1 MVGTDYIIV
10 SVPTEVYEHMKKIIA
25 FFLAVI
31 AVISFSVSCSGKKQK
46 ERPIFFYKADYIE
59 AKERFAALTPDGELA
74 NLADSLIMG
83 GYFTSNGVWNTY
95 FQENRDDEDANNDSI
110 SLSLF
115 ENGELSKQELKVVKI
130 DDGTIHNIN
139 PSELLFLGKLDDG
152 TIVCAERR
160 PSRYFDGYLIKYTPD
175 AIYPDNLWYL
185 TCYDSEGT
193 LISFTHLY
201 DIDKDIGDAS
211 VSLSSL
217 NFFLSTDGTVYIFTH
232 VYESSGDSYVV
243 AMTPTGEV
251 KSSFRLKDVC
261 PDYASGNIAFDSVR
275 EDMNG
280 NICAVFCGTDIEY
293 GFRRYEFC
301 RYDDLVN
308 GKEYKPTKFRQD
320 FGEGSL
326 VAFSD
331 KEAYFKTIYG
341 INRETVGEEGYDQIL
356 NWLDIDI
363 TGTFSMNIYFE
374 SLDRF
379 VLTYIDEY
387 TFESYFII
395 VNRTEEPY
403 ESQRDVITVAYDES
417 KTNDTRAKA
426 TRNLL
431 NIVSRFNRT
440 SDDYRI
446 KLIPYSSD
454 DVSTANDKLYRDII
468 SGEMPDMVLFGGSIT
483 ADPFL
488 KTGAFMD
495 LYKFMDKDETYTR
508 DAFLPCVL
516 EPFEV
521 KGKLPYIVTNFSFET
536 LAGLTDVIGDKTSW
550 TVDEFAELVDSLE
563 NGQYLMKVDSASDP
577 QYELFKTI
585 LPYIVS
591 DYVDYN
597 KEKCDFGKEFKKLLE
612 TCKRAPVK
620 AVDGY
625 LATENYLDGDVV
637 LGKISLGETSGYM
650 DDRFAMFGDK
660 DITLIG
666 APTDNGSGTAL
677 MYDLAFSITKDCA
690 FPEGAWEF
698 IKYYISAGP
707 GQWENF
713 IEMPQTVYFADGF
726 IPTKETEEEMFTVL
740 DTMVF
745 YFNTTPTRLDNGDE
759 GISLSRWVG
768 TKISTNEL
776 TLHIQDRAN
785 GMNNYYHKQLG
796 YVPVYFSENDAEQL
810 RAMFD
815 DCRKV
820 ASKDDAVLSIILEEA
835 SAYFSGVRNIDDT
848 VKFITDR
855 VNTRIHE

>member
-1 MVGTDYIIV
+1 M
-10 SVPTEVYEHMKKIIA
+10 MKKVSAIV
-25 FFLAVI
+25 LAIVALI
-31 AVISFSVSCSGKKQK
+31 LSVVSCSGKVERQEPLYYYNADFFDVDK
-46 ERPIFFYKADYIE
+46 EIKSV
-59 AKERFAALTPDGELA
+59 AKKSDNLLNNVLGLGRF
-74 NLADSLIMG
+74 
-83 GYFTSNGVWNTY
+83 
-95 FQENRDDEDANNDSI
+95 NNSGI
-110 SLSLF
+110 WYVRTF
-115 ENGELSKQELKVVKI
+115 
-130 DDGTIHNIN
+130 DGTLAVS
-139 PSELLFLGKLDDG
+139 PTVLLTFDYKSGNMSRTEFKVLLPESGIKAQPRSDDLAFLGTLDDG
-152 TIVCAERR
+152 TYVFIQK
-160 PSRYFDGYLIKYTPD
+160 YLNLHFDGESINTDLN
-175 AIYPDNLWYL
+175 ANYPYNHWYL
-185 TCYDSEGT
+185 TNYNSDGIMTYSK
-193 LISFTHLY
+193 LLY
-201 DIDKDIGDAS
+201 DIDETIGSSDTTLDFDSAF
-211 VSLSSL
+211 LSS
-217 NFFLSTDGTVYIFTH
+217 DGTVYIFTH
-232 VYESSGDSYVV
+232 VYESGGDSYVV

-251 KSSFRLKDVC
+251 KSSVRLKDVC
-261 PDYASGNIAFDSVR
+261 PDYASGNITFNSVR
-275 EDMNG
+275 ENMDG
-280 NICAVFCGTDIEY
+280 NICVVFERFNPDDGY
-293 GFRRYEFC
+293 NHFEFC
-301 RYDDLVN
+301 RYDDLASGN
-308 GKEYKPTKFRQD
+308 EYKPVKFRQD
-320 FGEGSL
+320 FGYGLL

-331 KEAYFKTIYG
+331 KEAYFSTVYG
-341 INRETVGEEGYDQIL
+341 LDRETVGEEGYDQIL
-356 NWLDIDI
+356 NWLDVDV
-363 TGTFSMNIYFE
+363 TGYSFMKLYFE

-379 VLTYIDEY
+379 VLAYTDEY

-395 VNRTEEPY
+395 VDRTEEPY
-403 ESQRDVITVAYDES
+403 ESQRDVITIAYDES

-495 LYKFMDKDETYTR
+495 MYKFMDKDDTYTR

-516 EPFEV
+516 EPLEV

-563 NGQYLMKVDSASDP
+563 SGQYLIKVDSASDP
-577 QYELFKTI
+577 QYELFRTI

-597 KEKCDFGKEFKKLLE
+597 KEKCNFGDDFKKLLE

-637 LGKISLGETSGYM
+637 LGKISLGETQGYM
-650 DDRFAMFGDK
+650 DDRFAMFGDR

-666 APTDNGSGTAL
+666 APTDKGSGTAL

-690 FPEGAWEF
+690 FPDGAWEF

-713 IEMPQTVYFADGF
+713 IDMPQTVYFADGF
-726 IPTKETEEEMFTVL
+726 IPTRETEEEMFTVL

-745 YFNTTPTRLDNGDE
+745 YLNPRPTRLDNGDE
-759 GISLSRWVG
+759 GITLGGQIG

-776 TLHIQDRAN
+776 TLHMQSIAAGMDR
-785 GMNNYYHKQLG
+785 YYHQQQG
-796 YVPVYFSENDAEQL
+796 YIPVYYSENEAEQL
-810 RAMFD
+810 KNLFEN
-815 DCRKV
+815 CRRV
-820 ASKDDAVLSIILEEA
+820 ASKDEAVLSIILEEA
-835 SAYFSGVRNIDDT
+835 SAYFSGGQSIDDT

>member
-1 MVGTDYIIV
+1 MRIKLFAALFIGIMIL
-10 SVPTEVYEHMKKIIA
+10 SVFPQ
-25 FFLAVI
+25 
-31 AVISFSVSCSGKKQK
+31 VSCSQK
-46 ERPIFFYKADYIE
+46 TEREKPIYYYTADFIDADEKIRSVVRKSDTVFEEMLNVGRFNNSGIWYVRTLTQSIDISPMALLMYDYKSGNMSRTEFKIRMPESGIE
-59 AKERFAALTPDGELA
+59 AHARSGD
-74 NLADSLIMG
+74 
-83 GYFTSNGVWNTY
+83 
-95 FQENRDDEDANNDSI
+95 
-110 SLSLF
+110 
-115 ENGELSKQELKVVKI
+115 VV
-130 DDGTIHNIN
+130 
-139 PSELLFLGKLDDG
+139 FLGTLDDG
-152 TIVCAERR
+152 TYVCIQKSLQQHFNGEEINVDT
-160 PSRYFDGYLIKYTPD
+160 SVKYP
-175 AIYPDNLWYL
+175 YNHWYL
-185 TCYDSEGT
+185 TNYDSNGIMT
-193 LISFTHLY
+193 YSKLLY
-201 DIDKDIGDAS
+201 DIDETIGGTDVNLYYGNMLFSSDKTIYLYIADYSGRGDA
-211 VSLSSL
+211 
-217 NFFLSTDGTVYIFTH
+217 YI
-232 VYESSGDSYVV
+232 V

-251 KSSFRLKDVC
+251 KSSVSLKDAC
-261 PDYASGNIAFDSVR
+261 PAYAAGNLNFDSVR

-308 GKEYKPTKFRQD
+308 GKEYKPTKFNQD
-320 FGEGSL
+320 FGFGL
-326 VAFSD
+326 LTAFSD
-331 KEAYFKTIYG
+331 KEAYFDTVYG
-341 INRETVGEEGYDQIL
+341 LNRETVGEEGYDQIL

-363 TGTFSMNIYFE
+363 TGAFNMDIYFE

-379 VLTYIDEY
+379 SLTYIDEY

-395 VNRTEEPY
+395 VTRTEEPY
-403 ESQRDVITVAYDES
+403 ESQRDVITIAYNES

-536 LAGLTDVIGDKTSW
+536 LAGLTDIIGDKTSW

-577 QYELFKTI
+577 QYELFRTI

-666 APTDNGSGTAL
+666 APTKKGSGTAL

-745 YFNTTPTRLDNGDE
+745 YFNSTPTRLDNGDE
-759 GISLSRWVG
+759 GISLSRWIG

-796 YVPVYFSENDAEQL
+796 YVPVYFSENDADQL

-815 DCRKV
+815 DCRRV

-835 SAYFSGVRNIDDT
+835 SAYFSGVRGIDDT
-848 VKFITDR
+848 LKFITDR

>member
-1 MVGTDYIIV
+1 MRIKLFAALFIGIMIL
-10 SVPTEVYEHMKKIIA
+10 SVFPQ
-25 FFLAVI
+25 
-31 AVISFSVSCSGKKQK
+31 VSCSQK
-46 ERPIFFYKADYIE
+46 TEREKPIYYYTADFIDADEKIRSVVRKSDTVFEEVLNVGRFNNSGIWYVRSLTQSIDISPMALLMYDYKSGNMSRTEFKIRMPESGIE
-59 AKERFAALTPDGELA
+59 AHARSGD
-74 NLADSLIMG
+74 
-83 GYFTSNGVWNTY
+83 
-95 FQENRDDEDANNDSI
+95 
-110 SLSLF
+110 
-115 ENGELSKQELKVVKI
+115 VV
-130 DDGTIHNIN
+130 
-139 PSELLFLGKLDDG
+139 FLGTLDDG
-152 TIVCAERR
+152 TYVCIQKSLQQHFNGEEINVDT
-160 PSRYFDGYLIKYTPD
+160 SVKYP
-175 AIYPDNLWYL
+175 YNHWYL
-185 TCYDSEGT
+185 TNYDSNGIMT
-193 LISFTHLY
+193 YSKLLY
-201 DIDKDIGDAS
+201 DIDETIGGTDVNLYYGNMLFSSDKTIYLYIADYSGRGDA
-211 VSLSSL
+211 
-217 NFFLSTDGTVYIFTH
+217 YI
-232 VYESSGDSYVV
+232 V

-251 KSSFRLKDVC
+251 KSSVSLKDAC
-261 PDYASGNIAFDSVR
+261 PAYAAGNLNFDSVR

-308 GKEYKPTKFRQD
+308 GKEYKPTKFNQD
-320 FGEGSL
+320 FGFGL
-326 VAFSD
+326 LTAFSD
-331 KEAYFKTIYG
+331 KEAYFDTVYG
-341 INRETVGEEGYDQIL
+341 LNRETVGEEGYDQIL

-363 TGTFSMNIYFE
+363 TGAFSMNIYFE

-395 VNRTEEPY
+395 VTRTEEPY
-403 ESQRDVITVAYDES
+403 ESQRDVITIAYNES

-495 LYKFMDKDETYTR
+495 LYKFMDKDETYTQ

-563 NGQYLMKVDSASDP
+563 SGQYLMKVDSASDP
-577 QYELFKTI
+577 QYELFRTI

-666 APTDNGSGTAL
+666 APTKKGSGTAL

-698 IKYYISAGP
+698 IKYYIAAGP

-726 IPTKETEEEMFTVL
+726 IPTKETEEKMFTVL

-759 GISLSRWVG
+759 GISVGSWIG

-776 TLHIQDRAN
+776 TRHIQDRAN

-815 DCRKV
+815 DCRRV

-848 VKFITDR
+848 MRFITDR

>member
-1 MVGTDYIIV
+1 MRIKLFAALFIGIMIL
-10 SVPTEVYEHMKKIIA
+10 SVFPQ
-25 FFLAVI
+25 
-31 AVISFSVSCSGKKQK
+31 VSCSQK
-46 ERPIFFYKADYIE
+46 TEREKPIYYYTADFIDADEKIRSVVRKSDTVFEEMLNVGRFNNSGIWYARTLTQSIDISPMALLMYDYKSGNMSRTEFKIRMPESGIE
-59 AKERFAALTPDGELA
+59 AHARSGD
-74 NLADSLIMG
+74 
-83 GYFTSNGVWNTY
+83 
-95 FQENRDDEDANNDSI
+95 
-110 SLSLF
+110 
-115 ENGELSKQELKVVKI
+115 VV
-130 DDGTIHNIN
+130 
-139 PSELLFLGKLDDG
+139 FLGTLDDG
-152 TIVCAERR
+152 TYVCIQKSLQRHFNGEEINVDT
-160 PSRYFDGYLIKYTPD
+160 SVKYP
-175 AIYPDNLWYL
+175 YNHWYL
-185 TCYDSEGT
+185 TNYDSNGIMT
-193 LISFTHLY
+193 YSKLLY
-201 DIDKDIGDAS
+201 DIDETIGGTDVNLYYGNMLFSSDKTIYLYIADYSGRGDA
-211 VSLSSL
+211 
-217 NFFLSTDGTVYIFTH
+217 YI
-232 VYESSGDSYVV
+232 V

-251 KSSFRLKDVC
+251 KSSVSLKDAC
-261 PDYASGNIAFDSVR
+261 PAYAAGNLNFDSVR

-308 GKEYKPTKFRQD
+308 GKEYKPTKFNQD
-320 FGEGSL
+320 FGFGL
-326 VAFSD
+326 LTAFSE
-331 KEAYFKTIYG
+331 KEAYFDTVYG
-341 INRETVGEEGYDQIL
+341 LNRETVGEEGYDQIL

-363 TGTFSMNIYFE
+363 TGAFSMNIYFE

-395 VNRTEEPY
+395 VTRTEEPY
-403 ESQRDVITVAYDES
+403 ESQRDVITIAYNES

-495 LYKFMDKDETYTR
+495 LYKFMDKDDTYTR

-577 QYELFKTI
+577 QYELFRTI

-660 DITLIG
+660 DITMIG
-666 APTDNGSGTAL
+666 APTKKGSGTAL
-677 MYDLAFSITKDCA
+677 MYDLAFSITKDCT

-698 IKYYISAGP
+698 IKYYIAAGP

-740 DTMVF
+740 DTMLF

-776 TLHIQDRAN
+776 TRHIQDRAN

>member
-1 MVGTDYIIV
+1 MALLMYDYK
-10 SVPTEVYEHMKKIIA
+10 SGNMSRTEFKIRMPE
-25 FFLAVI
+25 
-31 AVISFSVSCSGKKQK
+31 SG
-46 ERPIFFYKADYIE
+46 IE
-59 AKERFAALTPDGELA
+59 AHARSGD
-74 NLADSLIMG
+74 
-83 GYFTSNGVWNTY
+83 
-95 FQENRDDEDANNDSI
+95 
-110 SLSLF
+110 
-115 ENGELSKQELKVVKI
+115 VV
-130 DDGTIHNIN
+130 
-139 PSELLFLGKLDDG
+139 FLGTLDDG
-152 TIVCAERR
+152 TYVCIQKSLQQHFNGEEINVDM
-160 PSRYFDGYLIKYTPD
+160 SVKYP
-175 AIYPDNLWYL
+175 YNHWYL
-185 TCYDSEGT
+185 TNYDSNGIMT
-193 LISFTHLY
+193 YSKLLY
-201 DIDKDIGDAS
+201 DIDETIGGTDVNLYYGNMLFSSDKTIYLYIADYSGRGDA
-211 VSLSSL
+211 
-217 NFFLSTDGTVYIFTH
+217 YI
-232 VYESSGDSYVV
+232 V

-251 KSSFRLKDVC
+251 KSSVSLKDAC
-261 PDYASGNIAFDSVR
+261 PAYAAGNLNFDSVR
-275 EDMNG
+275 EDMDG

-293 GFRRYEFC
+293 GFSRYEFC

-308 GKEYKPTKFRQD
+308 GKEYKPTKFNQD
-320 FGEGSL
+320 FGFGL
-326 VAFSD
+326 LTAFSE
-331 KEAYFKTIYG
+331 KEAYFDTVYG
-341 INRETVGEEGYDQIL
+341 LNRETVGEEGYDQIL

-363 TGTFSMNIYFE
+363 TGAFSMNIYFE

-395 VNRTEEPY
+395 VTRTEEPY
-403 ESQRDVITVAYDES
+403 ESQRDVITIAYNES

-550 TVDEFAELVDSLE
+550 TVDEFAGLVDSLE
-563 NGQYLMKVDSASDP
+563 SGQYLMKVDSASDP
-577 QYELFKTI
+577 QYELFRTI

-591 DYVDYN
+591 DYVDYK

-637 LGKISLGETSGYM
+637 LGKISLGETQGYM
-650 DDRFAMFGDK
+650 EDRFAMFGDR

-666 APTDNGSGTAL
+666 APTEKGSGTAL
-677 MYDLAFSITKDCA
+677 MYDLAFSITKDCT

-759 GISLSRWVG
+759 GISLSRWIG

-815 DCRKV
+815 DCRRV

>member
-1 MVGTDYIIV
+1 MMKKV
-10 SVPTEVYEHMKKIIA
+10 SVIL
-25 FFLAVI
+25 LAMVALI
-31 AVISFSVSCSGKKQK
+31 LSVVSCSGKT
-46 ERPIFFYKADYIE
+46 ERQEPLYYYKAEFVDAGKKVKSVCPNVNTQLGSY
-59 AKERFAALTPDGELA
+59 FTV
-74 NLADSLIMG
+74 
-83 GYFTSNGVWNTY
+83 GYFNNVGVWCAKALEEKDGVTSVNFLMYDYRTDQMTKKAFY
-95 FQENRDDEDANNDSI
+95 VRKPDDGNKVRVI
-110 SLSLF
+110 SGEPVLLGITDDGKYVF
-115 ENGELSKQELKVVKI
+115 LEKYLKKHYNGETIECNLKL
-130 DDGTIHNIN
+130 
-139 PSELLFLGKLDDG
+139 E
-152 TIVCAERR
+152 
-160 PSRYFDGYLIKYTPD
+160 
-175 AIYPDNLWYL
+175 YPYNHWYL
-185 TCYDSEGT
+185 TTYDSDGIMT
-193 LISFTHLY
+193 YSKLLY
-201 DIDKDIGDAS
+201 DIDGTIGDADTELTS
-211 VSLSSL
+211 NSALLSS
-217 NFFLSTDGTVYIFTH
+217 DGTVYIFSQD
-232 VYESSGDSYVV
+232 YYSGGDSYVV

-261 PDYASGNIAFDSVR
+261 PDYASGNITFNSVR

-280 NICAVFCGTDIEY
+280 NICVVFERFNPDDGY
-293 GFRRYEFC
+293 NHFEFC
-301 RYDDLVN
+301 RYDDLAN
-308 GKEYKPTKFRQD
+308 GNEYKPVKFRQD
-320 FGEGSL
+320 FGYGLL

-331 KEAYFKTIYG
+331 KEAYFSTVYG
-341 INRETVGEEGYDQIL
+341 LDRETVGENGYDQIL
-356 NWLDIDI
+356 NWLDVDI
-363 TGTFSMNIYFE
+363 SGCSDIYFE
-374 SLDRF
+374 SLNRF
-379 VLTYIDEY
+379 VLTFTDEY

-395 VNRTEEPY
+395 VTRTEEPY

-495 LYKFMDKDETYTR
+495 LYKFMDKDDTYTR

-591 DYVDYN
+591 DYVDYK

-666 APTDNGSGTAL
+666 APSKKGSGTAL

-698 IKYYISAGP
+698 IKYYIAAGP

-726 IPTKETEEEMFTVL
+726 IPTKETEEKMFTVL

-759 GISLSRWVG
+759 GISVGSWIG

-776 TLHIQDRAN
+776 TRHIQDRAN

-815 DCRKV
+815 DCRRV

>member
-1 MVGTDYIIV
+1 MISVPESEQVDCMMKKV
-10 SVPTEVYEHMKKIIA
+10 SVIL
-25 FFLAVI
+25 LAMVALI
-31 AVISFSVSCSGKKQK
+31 LSVVSCSGKT
-46 ERPIFFYKADYIE
+46 ERQEPLYYYKAEFVDAGKKVKSVCPNVNTQLGSY
-59 AKERFAALTPDGELA
+59 FTV
-74 NLADSLIMG
+74 
-83 GYFTSNGVWNTY
+83 GYFNNAGVWCAKALEEKDGVTSLNFLMYDYRTDQMIKKAFY
-95 FQENRDDEDANNDSI
+95 VRNPDDGNKVRVI
-110 SLSLF
+110 SGEPVLLGITDDGKYVCL
-115 ENGELSKQELKVVKI
+115 EKYLKKHYNGEPIECNLKL
-130 DDGTIHNIN
+130 
-139 PSELLFLGKLDDG
+139 E
-152 TIVCAERR
+152 
-160 PSRYFDGYLIKYTPD
+160 
-175 AIYPDNLWYL
+175 YPYNHWYL
-185 TCYDSEGT
+185 TTYDSDGIMT
-193 LISFTHLY
+193 YSKLLY
-201 DIDKDIGDAS
+201 DIDETIGDADTKLTPDS
-211 VSLSSL
+211 ALLSS
-217 NFFLSTDGTVYIFTH
+217 DGTVYIFSLDYYTG
-232 VYESSGDSYVV
+232 GDSYVV

-251 KSSFRLKDVC
+251 KSSFCLKDVC
-261 PDYASGNIAFDSVR
+261 PDYASGNITFNSVR

-280 NICAVFCGTDIEY
+280 NICVVFERFNPDDGY
-293 GFRRYEFC
+293 NHFEFC
-301 RYDDLVN
+301 RYDDLAN
-308 GKEYKPTKFRQD
+308 GNEYKPVKFRQD
-320 FGEGSL
+320 FGYGLL

-331 KEAYFKTIYG
+331 KEAYFSTVYG
-341 INRETVGEEGYDQIL
+341 LDRETVGENGYDQIL
-356 NWLDIDI
+356 NWLDVDI
-363 TGTFSMNIYFE
+363 SGCSDIYFE
-374 SLDRF
+374 SLNRF
-379 VLTYIDEY
+379 VLTFTDEY

-395 VNRTEEPY
+395 VTRTEEPY

-468 SGEMPDMVLFGGSIT
+468 SGKMPDMVLFGGSIT

-563 NGQYLMKVDSASDP
+563 SGQYLMKVDSASDP

-666 APTDNGSGTAL
+666 APTKKGSGTAL
-677 MYDLAFSITKDCA
+677 MYDLAFSITKDCT

-698 IKYYISAGP
+698 IKYYIAAGP

-745 YFNTTPTRLDNGDE
+745 YFDSRQVRLDNGDE
-759 GISLSRWVG
+759 GLKLDRKID
-768 TKISTNEL
+768 TKIDDTNEL
-776 TLHIQDRAN
+776 IKHRQENAVGSDQYFHQL
-785 GMNNYYHKQLG
+785 LG
-796 YVPVYFSENDAEQL
+796 YIPVYFSENDAEQL

-815 DCRKV
+815 DCRRV

-848 VKFITDR
+848 LKFITDR

>member
-1 MVGTDYIIV
+1 MR
-10 SVPTEVYEHMKKIIA
+10 IIA
-25 FFLAVI
+25 LLMAVFTCVTVLA
-31 AVISFSVSCSGKKQK
+31 SCTEQKK
-46 ERPIFFYKADYIE
+46 EREKQLFNYYYEFLNADELIE
-59 AKERFAALTPDGELA
+59 SVCEDDFGAYTKSFLNIG
-74 NLADSLIMG
+74 S
-83 GYFTSNGVWNTY
+83 FT
-95 FQENRDDEDANNDSI
+95 
-110 SLSLF
+110 
-115 ENGELSKQELKVVKI
+115 ENGIWSRTAKVKEKSESGEENSNLTTLYTFDSSEKQFIKKKFYVVNQKY
-130 DDGTIHNIN
+130 GYVFR
-139 PSELLFLGKLDDG
+139 SESTATYLLGILDDG
-152 TIVCAERR
+152 TYVCAEFLLFRNADSSVNLNGTR
-160 PSRYFDGYLIKYTPD
+160 VGRD
-175 AIYPDNLWYL
+175 DNGWYL
-185 TCYDSEGT
+185 TCYDSDGYM
-193 LISFTHLY
+193 ISSNLLF
-201 DIDKDIGDAS
+201 DIDARVADNNSILSESDIQL
-211 VSLSSL
+211 LS
-217 NFFLSTDGTVYIFTH
+217 DGLIYVNNAYSANDRREARVTV
-232 VYESSGDSYVV
+232 
-243 AMTPTGEV
+243 MTPTGEFV
-251 KSSFRLKDVC
+251 SSVLLDDVC
-261 PDYASGNIAFDSVR
+261 PDYASGKLDFYTVK
-275 EDMNG
+275 EGMNG
-280 NICAVFCGTDIEY
+280 IVYLVFYSNDDYDLHFEAYRYYDLLDGKKTEPIRICQKSGARE
-293 GFRRYEFC
+293 
-301 RYDDLVN
+301 L
-308 GKEYKPTKFRQD
+308 
-320 FGEGSL
+320 L
-326 VAFSD
+326 AFSD
-331 KEAYFKTIYG
+331 TEAYYRTYYG
-341 INRETVGEEGYDQIL
+341 IYHEVFGNEEDEQIL
-356 NWLDIDI
+356 SWVDIDAS
-363 TGTFSMNIYFE
+363 GYGKYNIYFE
-374 SLDRF
+374 SAEKFLIAYVDN
-379 VLTYIDEY
+379 Y
-387 TFESYFII
+387 TSDSYFIF
-395 VNRTEEPY
+395 VSRAENPY
-403 ESQRDVITVAYDES
+403 ESQRQVITIAYDES
-417 KTNDTRAKA
+417 KQFSTRAKA

-440 SDDYRI
+440 SDGYRI

-516 EPFEV
+516 KPFEV

-563 NGQYLMKVDSASDP
+563 SGQYLMKVDSASDP
-577 QYELFKTI
+577 QYELFRTI

-666 APTDNGSGTAL
+666 APTKKGSGTAL

-745 YFNTTPTRLDNGDE
+745 YFNTTPTRLDNGEE

-776 TLHIQDRAN
+776 TRHIQDRAN

>member
-1 MVGTDYIIV
+1 MIKKV
-10 SVPTEVYEHMKKIIA
+10 SVIV
-25 FFLAVI
+25 LAIVALI
-31 AVISFSVSCSGKKQK
+31 LSVVSCSGKV
-46 ERPIFFYKADYIE
+46 ERQEPLYYYNANFVSADEKVKSVSKKSDTIFDLMLDSGRFNNSGIWSDRVLEQSHDISPTVLFMFDYKSENMSRTEFKVILPESGIE
-59 AKERFAALTPDGELA
+59 SQARSGDL
-74 NLADSLIMG
+74 
-83 GYFTSNGVWNTY
+83 V
-95 FQENRDDEDANNDSI
+95 
-110 SLSLF
+110 
-115 ENGELSKQELKVVKI
+115 
-130 DDGTIHNIN
+130 
-139 PSELLFLGKLDDG
+139 FLGTLDDG
-152 TIVCAERR
+152 TYVFIQE
-160 PSRYFDGYLIKYTPD
+160 SLNMHFDGERIDVDTNVN
-175 AIYPDNLWYL
+175 YPYNHWYL
-185 TCYDSEGT
+185 TNYNSDGIMTYSK
-193 LISFTHLY
+193 LLY
-201 DIDKDIGDAS
+201 DIDETIGGADTTLTSDS
-211 VSLSSL
+211 VFLSS
-217 NFFLSTDGTVYIFTH
+217 DGTVYIFSRDYFTG
-232 VYESSGDSYVV
+232 GDSYVV

-251 KSSFRLKDVC
+251 KNSVRLKDVC
-261 PDYASGNIAFDSVR
+261 PDYASGNITFNSVR
-275 EDMNG
+275 EDLDG
-280 NICAVFCGTDIEY
+280 NICVVFERFNPDDGY
-293 GFRRYEFC
+293 NHFEFC
-301 RYDDLVN
+301 RYDDLAN
-308 GKEYKPTKFRQD
+308 GNEYKPVKFRQD
-320 FGEGSL
+320 FGYGLL

-331 KEAYFKTIYG
+331 KEAYFSTVYG
-341 INRETVGEEGYDQIL
+341 LDRETVGENGYDQIL
-356 NWLDIDI
+356 NWLDLDI
-363 TGTFSMNIYFE
+363 AGCSDIYFE
-374 SLDRF
+374 SLNRF
-379 VLTYIDEY
+379 VLTYIDDY
-387 TFESYFII
+387 TGESYFII
-395 VNRTEEPY
+395 VTRTEEPY
-403 ESQRDVITVAYDES
+403 ESQRDVITIAYDES

-563 NGQYLMKVDSASDP
+563 SGQYLMKVDSASDP
-577 QYELFKTI
+577 QYELFRTI

-666 APTDNGSGTAL
+666 APTKKGSGTAL

-698 IKYYISAGP
+698 IKYYIAAGP

-745 YFNTTPTRLDNGDE
+745 YFNSTPTRLDNGEE
-759 GISLSRWVG
+759 GISLSRWIG

-796 YVPVYFSENDAEQL
+796 YVPVYFSENDADQL

-820 ASKDDAVLSIILEEA
+820 ASKDNAVLSIILEEA

>member
-1 MVGTDYIIV
+1 MILSVFSLFSCTRKTERENPLYYYTAEFINADEKYKSVWTSTSIKRDEITLSTHFTNDGLWFYDGKEDITSEDGTYIESQSTILYLFDYKTNTMSRKELWV
-10 SVPTEVYEHMKKIIA
+10 DDPVYEDFRA
-25 FFLAVI
+25 SSA
-31 AVISFSVSCSGKKQK
+31 S
-46 ERPIFFYKADYIE
+46 
-59 AKERFAALTPDGELA
+59 T
-74 NLADSLIMG
+74 
-83 GYFTSNGVWNTY
+83 
-95 FQENRDDEDANNDSI
+95 
-110 SLSLF
+110 
-115 ENGELSKQELKVVKI
+115 
-130 DDGTIHNIN
+130 
-139 PSELLFLGKLDDG
+139 ELLGFLDDG
-152 TIVCAERR
+152 TYVCLERYLNR
-160 PSRYFDGYLIKYTPD
+160 HYDGTPIKYD
-175 AIYPDNLWYL
+175 ANLKYPYNHWYL
-185 TCYDSEGT
+185 TNYDSNGIMT
-193 LISFTHLY
+193 YSKLLY
-201 DIDKDIGDAS
+201 DIDETIGGADVDLYYGNMFFSSDKTIYLYIADYSGRGDA
-211 VSLSSL
+211 
-217 NFFLSTDGTVYIFTH
+217 YI
-232 VYESSGDSYVV
+232 V
-243 AMTPTGEV
+243 AMSPTGEV
-251 KSSFRLKDVC
+251 KSSVSLKDAC
-261 PDYASGNIAFDSVR
+261 PAYAAGNLNFDSVR

-280 NICAVFCGTDIEY
+280 NICAVFCGKDIEY
-293 GFRRYEFC
+293 GFNRYEFC

-331 KEAYFKTIYG
+331 KEAYFSTIYG

-395 VNRTEEPY
+395 VNRTDEPY
-403 ESQRDVITVAYDES
+403 ESQRDVITIAYDES
-417 KTNDTRAKA
+417 KTIATRAKA

-468 SGEMPDMVLFGGSIT
+468 SGEMPDMVLFGGSVT

-495 LYKFMDKDETYTR
+495 LYKFMDKDDTYTR

-597 KEKCDFGKEFKKLLE
+597 KEKCNFGDDFKKLLE

-637 LGKISLGETSGYM
+637 LGKISLGETQSYM

-666 APTDNGSGTAL
+666 APTDDGNGTAL

-698 IKYYISAGP
+698 IKYYIAAGV

-713 IEMPQTVYFADGF
+713 IDMPQTVYFADGF

-740 DTMVF
+740 ETMVF
-745 YFNTTPTRLDNGDE
+745 YFNSTPTRLDNGDE
-759 GISLSRWVG
+759 GIKLSRQIG

-776 TLHIQDRAN
+776 TRHMQSIAN

-796 YVPVYFSENDAEQL
+796 YVPVYFSERDAEQL
-810 RAMFD
+810 RTMFD
-815 DCRKV
+815 DCRRV

-835 SAYFSGVRNIDDT
+835 SAYFSGVRGIEDT
-848 VKFITDR
+848 LKFITDR
-855 VNTRIHE
+855 VDTRIHE

>member
-1 MVGTDYIIV
+1 MGTDIFGYSYPVWYKI
-10 SVPTEVYEHMKKIIA
+10 MKKT
-25 FFLAVI
+25 LAVI
-31 AVISFSVSCSGKKQK
+31 LATIIFLSLTVSCSKKNERK
-46 ERPIFFYKADYIE
+46 EQLYYYMAEFIE
-59 AKERFAALTPDGELA
+59 ADEKINSVLKNKETKIGRLVGFGHFNNAGIWNDRVLEGTLAVSPTVLLTFDYKSGNMSRTEFKVRMPESGIEGSARSDDLA
-74 NLADSLIMG
+74 
-83 GYFTSNGVWNTY
+83 
-95 FQENRDDEDANNDSI
+95 
-110 SLSLF
+110 
-115 ENGELSKQELKVVKI
+115 
-130 DDGTIHNIN
+130 
-139 PSELLFLGKLDDG
+139 FLGTLDDG
-152 TIVCAERR
+152 TYVFIQK
-160 PSRYFDGYLIKYTPD
+160 YLNLHFDGESINTDLN
-175 AIYPDNLWYL
+175 ANYPYNHWYL
-185 TCYDSEGT
+185 TNYNSDGIMTYSK
-193 LISFTHLY
+193 LLY
-201 DIDKDIGDAS
+201 DIDETIGGADTTLTSDS
-211 VSLSSL
+211 VFLSS
-217 NFFLSTDGTVYIFTH
+217 DGTVYIFSRDYFTG
-232 VYESSGDSYVV
+232 GDSYVV

-261 PDYASGNIAFDSVR
+261 PDYASGNITFNSVR

-280 NICAVFCGTDIEY
+280 NICVVFERFNPDDGY
-293 GFRRYEFC
+293 NHFEFC
-301 RYDDLVN
+301 RYDDLAN
-308 GKEYKPTKFRQD
+308 GNEYKPVKFRQD
-320 FGEGSL
+320 FGYGLL

-331 KEAYFKTIYG
+331 KEAYFSTVYG
-341 INRETVGEEGYDQIL
+341 LDRETVGENGYDQIL
-356 NWLDIDI
+356 NWLDVDI
-363 TGTFSMNIYFE
+363 SGCSDIYFE
-374 SLDRF
+374 SLNRF
-379 VLTYIDEY
+379 VLTFTDEY

-395 VNRTEEPY
+395 VTRTEEPY

-495 LYKFMDKDETYTR
+495 LYKFMDKDETYTQ

-563 NGQYLMKVDSASDP
+563 SGQYLMKVDSASDP
-577 QYELFKTI
+577 QYELFRTI

-637 LGKISLGETSGYM
+637 LGKISLGETQGYM
-650 DDRFAMFGDK
+650 EDRFAMFGDR

-666 APTDNGSGTAL
+666 APTEKGSGTAL

-759 GISLSRWVG
+759 GISLSRWIG

-815 DCRKV
+815 DCRRV

-848 VKFITDR
+848 LKFITDR

>member
-1 MVGTDYIIV
+1 MRIKLFAALFIGIMIL
-10 SVPTEVYEHMKKIIA
+10 SVFPQ
-25 FFLAVI
+25 
-31 AVISFSVSCSGKKQK
+31 VSCSQK
-46 ERPIFFYKADYIE
+46 TEREKPIYYYTADFIDADEKIRSVVRKSDTVFEEMLNVGRFNSSGIWYARTLTQSIDISPMALLMYDYKSGNMSRTEFKIRMPESGIE
-59 AKERFAALTPDGELA
+59 AHARSGD
-74 NLADSLIMG
+74 
-83 GYFTSNGVWNTY
+83 
-95 FQENRDDEDANNDSI
+95 
-110 SLSLF
+110 
-115 ENGELSKQELKVVKI
+115 VV
-130 DDGTIHNIN
+130 
-139 PSELLFLGKLDDG
+139 FLGTLDDG
-152 TIVCAERR
+152 TYVCIQKSLQRHFNGEEINVDT
-160 PSRYFDGYLIKYTPD
+160 SVKYP
-175 AIYPDNLWYL
+175 YNHWYL
-185 TCYDSEGT
+185 TNYDSNGIMT
-193 LISFTHLY
+193 YSKLLY
-201 DIDKDIGDAS
+201 DIDETIGGTDVNLYYGNMLFSSDKTIYLYIADYSGRGDA
-211 VSLSSL
+211 
-217 NFFLSTDGTVYIFTH
+217 YI
-232 VYESSGDSYVV
+232 V

-251 KSSFRLKDVC
+251 KSSVSLKDAC
-261 PDYASGNIAFDSVR
+261 PAYAAGNLNFDSVR

-308 GKEYKPTKFRQD
+308 GKEYKPTKFNQD
-320 FGEGSL
+320 FGFGL
-326 VAFSD
+326 LTAFSD
-331 KEAYFKTIYG
+331 KEAYFDTVYG
-341 INRETVGEEGYDQIL
+341 LNRETVGEEGYDQIL

-363 TGTFSMNIYFE
+363 TGAFNMDIYFE

-395 VNRTEEPY
+395 VTRTEEPY
-403 ESQRDVITVAYDES
+403 ESQRDVITIAYNES

-577 QYELFKTI
+577 QYELFRTI

-660 DITLIG
+660 DITMIG
-666 APTDNGSGTAL
+666 APTKKGSGTAL

-726 IPTKETEEEMFTVL
+726 IPTKETEEKMFTVL

-759 GISLSRWVG
+759 GISVGSWIG

-776 TLHIQDRAN
+776 TRHIQDRAN

-815 DCRKV
+815 DCRRV

-848 VKFITDR
+848 LKFITDR

>member
-1 MVGTDYIIV
+1 MRIKLFAALFIGIMIL
-10 SVPTEVYEHMKKIIA
+10 SVFPQ
-25 FFLAVI
+25 
-31 AVISFSVSCSGKKQK
+31 VSCSQKTEREKPIYYYTADFIDADEKIRSVVRKSDTVFEEMLNVGRFNNSGIWYARTLKQSIDIS
-46 ERPIFFYKADYIE
+46 PMALLMYDYKSGNISRTEFKIRMPESGIE
-59 AKERFAALTPDGELA
+59 AHAGSGD
-74 NLADSLIMG
+74 
-83 GYFTSNGVWNTY
+83 
-95 FQENRDDEDANNDSI
+95 
-110 SLSLF
+110 
-115 ENGELSKQELKVVKI
+115 VV
-130 DDGTIHNIN
+130 
-139 PSELLFLGKLDDG
+139 FLGTLDDG
-152 TIVCAERR
+152 TYVCIQKSLQRH
-160 PSRYFDGYLIKYTPD
+160 YDGEAINVDTSVKYP
-175 AIYPDNLWYL
+175 YNHWYL
-185 TCYDSEGT
+185 TNYDSDGIMT
-193 LISFTHLY
+193 YSKLLY
-201 DIDKDIGDAS
+201 DIDETIGSADVNLYYGNMLFSSDKTIYLYIADYSGRGDA
-211 VSLSSL
+211 
-217 NFFLSTDGTVYIFTH
+217 YI
-232 VYESSGDSYVV
+232 V

-251 KSSFRLKDVC
+251 KSSVSLKDAC
-261 PDYASGNIAFDSVR
+261 PAYAAGNLNFDSVR

-308 GKEYKPTKFRQD
+308 GKEYKPTKFNQD
-320 FGEGSL
+320 FGFGL
-326 VAFSD
+326 LTAFSE
-331 KEAYFKTIYG
+331 KEAYFDTVYG
-341 INRETVGEEGYDQIL
+341 LNRETVGEEGYDQIL

-363 TGTFSMNIYFE
+363 TGAFSMNIYFE

-395 VNRTEEPY
+395 VTRTEEPY
-403 ESQRDVITVAYDES
+403 ESQRDVITIAYNES

-591 DYVDYN
+591 DYVDYK

-666 APTDNGSGTAL
+666 APTKKGSGTAL

-698 IKYYISAGP
+698 IKYYIAAGP

-759 GISLSRWVG
+759 GISVGSWIG

-776 TLHIQDRAN
+776 TRHIQDRAN

>member
-1 MVGTDYIIV
+1 
-10 SVPTEVYEHMKKIIA
+10 
-25 FFLAVI
+25 
-31 AVISFSVSCSGKKQK
+31 
-46 ERPIFFYKADYIE
+46 
-59 AKERFAALTPDGELA
+59 
-74 NLADSLIMG
+74 
-83 GYFTSNGVWNTY
+83 
-95 FQENRDDEDANNDSI
+95 
-110 SLSLF
+110 
-115 ENGELSKQELKVVKI
+115 
-130 DDGTIHNIN
+130 
-139 PSELLFLGKLDDG
+139 
-152 TIVCAERR
+152 
-160 PSRYFDGYLIKYTPD
+160 
-175 AIYPDNLWYL
+175 
-185 TCYDSEGT
+185 
-193 LISFTHLY
+193 
-201 DIDKDIGDAS
+201 
-211 VSLSSL
+211 
-217 NFFLSTDGTVYIFTH
+217 
-232 VYESSGDSYVV
+232 
-243 AMTPTGEV
+243 MTPTGEV

-403 ESQRDVITVAYDES
+403 ESQRDVITIAYDES

-495 LYKFMDKDETYTR
+495 LYKFMDKDETYTQ

-516 EPFEV
+516 KPFEV

-563 NGQYLMKVDSASDP
+563 SGQYLMKVDSASDP
-577 QYELFKTI
+577 QYELFRTI

-666 APTDNGSGTAL
+666 APTKKGSGTAL

-698 IKYYISAGP
+698 IKYYIAAGP

-726 IPTKETEEEMFTVL
+726 IPTKETEEKMFTVL

-759 GISLSRWVG
+759 GISVGSWIG

-796 YVPVYFSENDAEQL
+796 YVPVYFSENDADQL

-815 DCRKV
+815 DCRRV
-820 ASKDDAVLSIILEEA
+820 ASKDEAVLSIILEEA